1 MKDGFIK
8 AAAAS
13 PSLRVA
19 DCAYNRDQ
27 IIQTFRRAQDQ
38 GAALLVLPEL
48 AVTGYTC
55 GDLFG
60 QRTLL
65 DGALAALDEIIT
77 ATKGSGTLLVL
88 GVPLTV
94 EGRLYNCAAVI
105 QNGKLLG
112 VVPKRNIPGYGEFY
126 ETRNFTP
133 GPGGVR
139 RHRPG

>member
-55 GDLFG
+55 GDQIG
-60 QRTLL
+60 R
-65 DGALAALDEIIT
+65 AACRER
-77 ATKGSGTLLVL
+77 V
-88 GVPLTV
+88 
-94 EGRLYNCAAVI
+94 
-105 QNGKLLG
+105 
-112 VVPKRNIPGYGEFY
+112 
-126 ETRNFTP
+126 
-133 GPGGVR
+133 
-139 RHRPG
+139 